1 MKNLI
6 LAVFLLLGLQAHA
19 TAEESVYTFD
29 NFGRLTSCPAK
40 FEGACPG
47 KQEVAC
53 PAQTPQTGV
62 ILAIG
67 QSNAANS
74 AAQRMVTQ
82 YPDRVVNYFDGK
94 CFVASSPLLG
104 SGGPEGEFITPLADD
119 LVANGTY
126 KSVIILAA
134 AIPQTDIS
142 RWKAGADLNGMMLQ
156 TITGL
161 QGRYKITDIV
171 WHQGEGDKFLG
182 TSREVY
188 VESFNSMLQS
198 IRDAGV
204 AAPIFIA
211 VASFCGTSAAWM
223 PDNPVTQ
230 AQKSLIDPKRKVYL
244 GANTDLLLD
253 IKDRRPQD
261 NCHFSESG
269 QRKTASAFAAA
280 IKRVH
285 TGR

>member
-6 LAVFLLLGLQAHA
+6 FAILLLPGLQAQA
-19 TAEESVYTFD
+19 SAEESVYTFD

-53 PAQTPQTGV
+53 PPQTPQTGV

-74 AAQRMVTQ
+74 GAQRMVTQ

-119 LVANGTY
+119 LIANGTY
-126 KSVIILAA
+126 KSVV
-134 AIPQTDIS
+134 IS

-156 TITGL
+156 TIAGL
-161 QGRYKITDIV
+161 QGRYRITDIV

-198 IRDAGV
+198 LRDAGV

-211 VASFCGTSAAWM
+211 VASFCGTSAPWM

-230 AQKSLIDPKRKVYL
+230 AQKSLVDPKRKIYL

-253 IKDRRPQD
+253 IKDRRAQD

-280 IKRVH
+280 IRRAH

>member
-6 LAVFLLLGLQAHA
+6 FSIFLLLGLHA
-19 TAEESVYTFD
+19 SSQAEESVYTFD
-29 NFGRLTSCPAK
+29 KFGRLTSCPAK

-53 PAQTPQTGV
+53 PVQTAQTGV
-62 ILAIG
+62 LLAIG

-74 AAQRMVTQ
+74 GAQRMVTQ

-126 KSVIILAA
+126 KSVIIMAA
-134 AIPQTDIS
+134 AIPETDIS
-142 RWKAGADLNGMMLQ
+142 RWKAGGDLNGMMLQ
-156 TITGL
+156 TIAAL
-161 QGRYKITDIV
+161 QGRYKITDII
-171 WHQGEGDKFLG
+171 WHQGEGDRFLG
-182 TSREVY
+182 TSSQVY
-188 VESFNSMLQS
+188 VASFNSMLQS

-211 VASFCGTSAAWM
+211 VASYCGTSAPWI

-230 AQKSLIDPKRKVYL
+230 AQKSLVDPKRKVYL

-253 IKDRRPQD
+253 VRDRRPQD

-269 QRKTASAFAAA
+269 QRKTAATFAAA